1 MGGVSDDTGHDDAPP
16 TKREGTGKRPEA
28 APLERGSLFGR
39 YVVIDV
45 LGKGGMGVVYTAYDP
60 ELDRKVA
67 VKLLQAGNDGSHGD
81 QAWLLRE
88 AQAMARLAHPNVIAV
103 HDVGT

>member
-1 MGGVSDDTGHDDAPP
+1 MPATLS
-16 TKREGTGKRPEA
+16 RGT
-28 APLERGSLFGR
+28 LLGR

-45 LGKGGMGVVYTAYDP
+45 LGGGGMGVVYTAYDP

-67 VKLLQAGNDGSHGD
+67 VKLLQARMGGSSGD

-88 AQAMARLAHPNVIAV
+88 AQALARLSHPNVIAV
-103 HDVGT
+103 HDVGTLPGDRVFVAMELVVGKTLRAWLKE